1 MEKTKNKINSLANTT
16 ENCNKKKKLHTEEKQ
31 RPKSSENIFGTVWRI
46 KKKKIFD
53 ITKICQLWTSLPPFF
68 KVNLLGQLH
77 TGYARW
83 VVQIYTISVFFNTSL
98 DHATTYWVR

>member
-1 MEKTKNKINSLANTT
+1 MEKTKNKINSLADTT
-16 ENCNKKKKLHTEEKQ
+16 KNCNKKKNLHTEEKQ

-53 ITKICQLWTSLPPFF
+53 IIKICQLWTSLPPFV

-77 TGYARW
+77 
-83 VVQIYTISVFFNTSL
+83 N
-98 DHATTYWVR
+98 WVR